1 MVAPYGRGLPMVHG
15 GGNGN
20 HPYLMSFSYFPG
32 GVLKMAVWHASPCS
46 LSPLS
51 WIYFDY
57 FFLLPTPVTSP
68 SSYIQIEYGGIH
80 FDRPLCVHV
89 NPIVNSING
98 FFRYFFGKNFSAR
111 LLLLFQNSDYKKN
124 TKFEYYYDQRF

>member
-1 MVAPYGRGLPMVHG
+1 MQA
-15 GGNGN
+15 
-20 HPYLMSFSYFPG
+20 
-32 GVLKMAVWHASPCS
+32 HAHS
-46 LSPLS
+46 LRSSGFISITFFFFQPLS
-51 WIYFDY
+51 
-57 FFLLPTPVTSP
+57 LLPRRTFKSNTE
-68 SSYIQIEYGGIH
+68 EY

-111 LLLLFQNSDYKKN
+111 LLLLFQNSDYGKKN